1 MTGGALDSVKN
12 VAIKAYD
19 SVAGGLGSA
28 YDYVKGGLES
38 AYDSVKGGLGS
49 AYDYVKG
56 GLESAYDSVKGG
68 LESAYDYVKGGLES
82 AYDSVKGAV
91 GGVYES
97 VTGGLQSAYDSV
109 KGGLGSAYD
118 YVKGGL
124 ESAYNSVKGAV
135 GGVYDSVTGAVG
147 GAYDFVKGVGDSFA
161 NPKDEK
167 IMAVK
172 DDVVADKLNNIISSK
187 EFQNIQIASP
197 LSLGAFEGS
206 QASDANDDSSNK
218 DLKKMSYITD
228 SIKDV
233 FGYGKDELKN
243 VVEKGINSRKSS
255 ISYSSLGLFD
265 SDRPEQADDG
275 HIDQYMKT
283 FGVANFPNALSS
295 IFDNDKKNKY
305 KNLKNEIN
313 TNPLDYVDQMKG
325 ELLRNSTIQGDQIK
339 GEIATNPIDYTD
351 QIKGEVGT
359 LGLSRS
365 IMESAV
371 SQEKYGTSPNGN
383 SAILPSMDS
392 IAEYLVTTQSNKLDN
407 MIDLLTSIK
416 ENLAMNPS
424 ISKKVGPI
432 GGGSPIPTR
441 PGVKNIARDTARGFW
456 DFTYGSYS
464 PNSLTTDGRGGSQ

>member
-1 MTGGALDSVKN
+1 M
-12 VAIKAYD
+12 
-19 SVAGGLGSA
+19 
-28 YDYVKGGLES
+28 
-38 AYDSVKGGLGS
+38 
-49 AYDYVKG
+49 
-56 GLESAYDSVKGG
+56 
-68 LESAYDYVKGGLES
+68 
-82 AYDSVKGAV
+82 
-91 GGVYES
+91 GV
-97 VTGGLQSAYDSV
+97 
-109 KGGLGSAYD
+109 
-118 YVKGGL
+118 
-124 ESAYNSVKGAV
+124 AYNSVKGAV
-135 GGVYDSVTGAVG
+135 GGVYDSVAGAVG
-147 GAYDFVKGVGDSFA
+147 GVYDSVTGAIGGAFA

-172 DDVVADKLNNIISSK
+172 DDVVADKLNNIISSS
-187 EFQNIQIASP
+187 EFKNKQIASP
-197 LSLGAFEGS
+197 LSLGAFEGG
-206 QASDANDDSSNK
+206 QANEANDDSSNK
-218 DLKKMSYITD
+218 DLKKMSYLAD
-228 SIKDV
+228 SMKDV
-233 FGYGKDELKN
+233 FGYGKNELQS
-243 VVEKGINSRKSS
+243 VVEKGVNSRKSS
-255 ISYSSLGLFD
+255 ISYSGLGLFD
-265 SDRPEQADDG
+265 PERPEQAEDG

-295 IFDNDKKNKY
+295 IFENEKNNKY
-305 KNLKNEIN
+305 KTLKNEIN

-325 ELLRNSTIQGDQIK
+325 ELLKNSSIQIDQMK

-383 SAILPSMDS
+383 TAILPSMDS
-392 IAEYLVTTQSNKLDN
+392 IAEYLVTTQSHKLDN